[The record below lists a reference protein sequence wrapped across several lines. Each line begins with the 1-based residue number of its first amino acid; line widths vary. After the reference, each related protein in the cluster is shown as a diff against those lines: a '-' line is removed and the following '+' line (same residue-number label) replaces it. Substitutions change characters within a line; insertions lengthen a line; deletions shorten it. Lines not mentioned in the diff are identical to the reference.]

1 MRLWQIN
8 REGKIKLFFSL
19 SLLLYSI
26 LVSIITKNFAAF
38 LAMLFSSMGDIC
50 IMASRGVFCEEK
62 RNSFKLGVASFA
74 FAHLVYVA
82 GMKHEHTIAFISIAM
97 VALVMVIYLSVT
109 KNNNS
114 NFVPYAI
121 CLLTSAVNSW
131 FFSWVAGIGMILF
144 LLSDAILSICEE
156 KSPKW
161 QITIWATYVPAQVF
175 LLTAILIA

>member
-1 MRLWQIN
+1 MRIN
-8 REGKIKLFFSL
+8 REGKIKLFFSS

-26 LVSIITKNFAAF
+26 LVSIITKNFAPF
-38 LAMLFSSMGDIC
+38 LAMFFSSMGDIY

-62 RNSFKLGVASFA
+62 RNSFKPGVVSFA
-74 FAHLVYVA
+74 FAHMVYVT
-82 GMKHEHTIAFISIAM
+82 GMKHEHSIVFVSIAM
-97 VALVMVIYLSVT
+97 VALIMVIYLSVT

-121 CLLTSAVNSW
+121 CLITSAVNAW
-131 FFSWVAGIGMILF
+131 LFSWIAGIGMILF
-144 LLSDAILSICEE
+144 LASDAILSICEN

-161 QITIWATYVPAQVF
+161 QIAIWATYVPAQAF